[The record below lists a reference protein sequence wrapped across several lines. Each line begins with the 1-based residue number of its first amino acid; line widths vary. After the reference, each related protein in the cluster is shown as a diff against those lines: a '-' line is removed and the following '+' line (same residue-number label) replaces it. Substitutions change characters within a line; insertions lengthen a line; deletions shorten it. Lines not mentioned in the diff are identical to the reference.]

1 MGKTRGELSGR
12 HKSWKHPHGRG
23 EDSVILLYFLLTSIF
38 TLISRLPQAARC
50 TPVHRPAQSPSS
62 IFRLHCRPSFPA
74 PTAPMLPL
82 SVGLLLPPPE
92 AVPLSPLAL
101 TQRWR
106 GREGDP
112 VRPEGGRSAAAGAD
126 IARPERPGRFAP
138 TPQATRGGR
147 GTVQLKRRLPRSR
160 RRGSTGVQGGNPS
173 HPMPR
178 AGQATCRPCRTA
190 AARRGKKTEKRQLQ
204 KTACRTLSFPQ
215 PVTTAPDKTPHERGE
230 DMTCQIMRFY
240 GIETPPRAWGRHIKR
255 RRLRPRRRN
264 TPTGVGKTGK

>member
-1 MGKTRGELSGR
+1 M
-12 HKSWKHPHGRG
+12 
-23 EDSVILLYFLLTSIF
+23 ILLYFLLTSIF

-126 IARPERPGRFAP
+126 ITRPKRPGRSAP
-138 TPQATRGGR
+138 TPTRHAAGGVLSNLRDSFHAPAKRGVRGCRGCRGGTPLTPCPAPGR
-147 GTVQLKRRLPRSR
+147 RPVARSGQQTQDKREQKGCS
-160 RRGSTGVQGGNPS
+160 
-173 HPMPR
+173 
-178 AGQATCRPCRTA
+178 
-190 AARRGKKTEKRQLQ
+190 GKVKK
-204 KTACRTLSFPQ
+204 
-215 PVTTAPDKTPHERGE
+215 VTAPLLRETAFSCALERHGSPHGRGE
-230 DMTCQIMRFY
+230 ACKTLKSRKHQC
-240 GIETPPRAWGRHIKR
+240 HIF
-255 RRLRPRRRN
+255 
-264 TPTGVGKTGK
+264 